1 MGIRLMEPKAKGRQP
16 GSRNYTQEFRES
28 VAAEANDPNRSI
40 AEVAR
45 SHGLNANMVAQWRRR
60 SLEARQARADEPMSC
75 AELLPVTVVD
85 APVLSTQL
93 ATSPAM
99 AEETRETAPANC
111 DIEIEVGKR
120 RVRIRG
126 LSVDR
131 AEQFL
136 RDCLK

>member
-1 MGIRLMEPKAKGRQP
+1 
-16 GSRNYTQEFRES
+16 
-28 VAAEANDPNRSI
+28 
-40 AEVAR
+40 
-45 SHGLNANMVAQWRRR
+45 MVAQWRRR
-60 SLEARQARADEPMSC
+60 SLEARQARADEPTSC

-85 APVLSTQL
+85 APVLSTQH
-93 ATSPAM
+93 ATSHGT
-99 AEETRETAPANC
+99 AEEARETAPTNC

>member
-1 MGIRLMEPKAKGRQP
+1 
-16 GSRNYTQEFRES
+16 
-28 VAAEANDPNRSI
+28 
-40 AEVAR
+40 
-45 SHGLNANMVAQWRRR
+45 MVAQWRRR

-93 ATSPAM
+93 ATSHAM

>member
-1 MGIRLMEPKAKGRQP
+1 
-16 GSRNYTQEFRES
+16 
-28 VAAEANDPNRSI
+28 
-40 AEVAR
+40 
-45 SHGLNANMVAQWRRR
+45 
-60 SLEARQARADEPMSC
+60 MSC

-85 APVLSTQL
+85 SPMLSTQH
-93 ATSPAM
+93 ATSHAM
-99 AEETRETAPANC
+99 AEETRKMAPTNC
-111 DIEIEVGKR
+111 DIEIEVRKR